1 MTRYGDPSA
10 CPDCRASLPTGAE
23 RCPSCDLPLTHP
35 VAAELLATLT
45 YADHLLA
52 RLRAVGAVPVAASF
66 VPPVAPMPR
75 AAAPARRT
83 GVRAA
88 SVPKILLGL
97 GAFCLL
103 VAAVIFL
110 AVAWSW
116 LGVGGRTAV
125 LVTLT
130 AAAGAAGAW
139 FAHRG
144 LRVAGEALTAVS
156 LGLLVLDVVGADN
169 AGWLGERPASGL
181 ALVVGATVAVVSL
194 GLALLPTRLVA
205 PQLATVAGAGVAAMA
220 AFDLTDGSLWL
231 AAAAVLVFAGL
242 AGLGQR
248 TTLAPLMWAAAA
260 GASVSWIVLTSSA
273 LSATATD
280 TGVITF
286 TSVWAGPGWA
296 LLAASA
302 FVLLP
307 LVVHRARETVVVAVA
322 SAASMLSLTLA
333 VPFVDDG
340 VTTVAVV
347 ALGLLVTWTGLS
359 LALPRAWSVVARV
372 PATLAAVPVAV
383 VAAALAAEAALR
395 TLEAGQ
401 SEGADVLLGDAAP
414 WAHPAVLL
422 PSVAAL
428 LVLVAAWIP
437 RTRGTAGLVT
447 AAAALAA
454 ASVATLA
461 LCPVPLWTV
470 VAALALAGA
479 VLVADSLRRETG
491 APETL
496 VGLGGLA
503 VSLVAGRGS
512 EVLVTVDLGL
522 LTAAAVALLALGWA
536 PASRPLGDL
545 LLPGVL
551 AALIWSGAG
560 LGGIEVL
567 DRAVPILVVVGLLAI
582 ARPHVE
588 LEASAAVAAAAAA
601 GASVLAAHDTATA
614 ASLHLTVAGVLVTA
628 SSLVHERR
636 RALAVPGGALLLLAT
651 WVRLA
656 DLGVEAP
663 EAYTLPLAAVLV
675 LVGLRRVRRDPA
687 ASTGASLTPGLVLAT
702 VPSLLWVLAG
712 DPVSPRAVLL
722 GAGCLTLVLAGTRL
736 RWSAPLV
743 VGATVGA
750 VLAARELA
758 PYVAETPQWVVLGV
772 AGVLLTVVGVTW
784 ERRLVEL
791 RQASAYLE
799 RLR

>member
-52 RLRAVGAVPVAASF
+52 RLRAVGAAPAAASF
-66 VPPVAPMPR
+66 VPPVGPMPR
-75 AAAPARRT
+75 AAARRT

-130 AAAGAAGAW
+130 AAAGAAGTW
-139 FAHRG
+139 FARRR

-169 AGWLGERPASGL
+169 AGWLGERSAPGL
-181 ALVVGATVAVVSL
+181 ALAVGATVATVSL

-205 PQLATVAGAGVAAMA
+205 PQLATVAGVGVTAMA

-231 AAAAVLVFAGL
+231 ATAVVLVFAGL

-248 TTLAPLMWAAAA
+248 TTLTPLMWSAVV
-260 GASVSWIVLTSSA
+260 GATVSWIVLTSSA
-273 LSATATD
+273 LSATD

-286 TSVWAGPGWA
+286 ASVWAGPGWA

-302 FVLLP
+302 LVLLP
-307 LVVHRARETVVVAVA
+307 LVLHRARETAVAAVA

-347 ALGLLVTWTGLS
+347 ALGLLVTWICLS

-383 VAAALAAEAALR
+383 VAATLATEAALR
-395 TLEAGQ
+395 VLEAGQ
-401 SEGADVLLGDAAP
+401 VDGAAVLLSDAAP
-414 WAHPAVLL
+414 WANPALL
-422 PSVAAL
+422 VPSVAAL
-428 LVLVAAWIP
+428 LVLVAAWLP

-447 AAAALAA
+447 GAAALAA
-454 ASVATLA
+454 ASVGTLA
-461 LCPVPLWTV
+461 LYPVPLWTV
-470 VAALALAGA
+470 VTALALAGA
-479 VLVADSLRRETG
+479 GLVADSLRRETG

-503 VSLVAGRGS
+503 VSLVAARGS

-536 PASRPLGDL
+536 PESQPLGDL
-545 LLPGVL
+545 LLPSAL
-551 AALIWSGAG
+551 AALMWSAAG
-560 LGGIEVL
+560 LAGIEVL

-588 LEASAAVAAAAAA
+588 LEASAAVAAATAA
-601 GASVLAAHDTATA
+601 GASLVAAHDTATA

-628 SSLVHERR
+628 TSLVHERR
-636 RALAVPGGALLLLAT
+636 RPLAVPGGALLLLAT

-663 EAYTLPLAAVLV
+663 EAYTLPLAVVLM
-675 LVGLRRVRRDPA
+675 LVGLRRVRRDPD
-687 ASTGASLTPGLVLAT
+687 ASTGASLTPGLVLGT
-702 VPSLLWVLAG
+702 LPTLLWVLAG

-743 VGATVGA
+743 VGATAGA

-772 AGVLLTVVGVTW
+772 AGALLTVVGVTW